1 MMIYD
6 RHNDGNGTD
15 AGSSNNNASILP
27 PDEERLLRLKIAK
40 VQRLMD
46 DHKMRNKRYQQYQ
59 KKLDEYKIKLT
70 NHENAIF
77 AAEQTTKNC

>member
-1 MMIYD
+1 MIYD

-15 AGSSNNNASILP
+15 AGSSNSAILP

-46 DHKMRNKRYQQYQ
+46 DHKTRNKRYQQYQ
-59 KKLDEYKIKLT
+59 KKLDEYKS
-70 NHENAIF
+70 N
-77 AAEQTTKNC
+77 